1 MTGIVGHAMGIAAS
15 EKELAGKVA
24 RFLKTE
30 MKRAGVT
37 YAELARRLEVYGLQ
51 ETEASITS
59 KLARGTFAATFLL
72 AVLAALEL
80 KGVRL
85 DDML

>member
-1 MTGIVGHAMGIAAS
+1 MGIATS
-15 EKELAGKVA
+15 EKELAGKAA
-24 RFLKTE
+24 RFLKAE

-37 YAELARRLEVYGLQ
+37 YAELARRLEDHGLQ

-72 AVLAALEL
+72 ASLAALEAD
-80 KGVRL
+80 GFRL
-85 DDML
+85 DSL

>member
-1 MTGIVGHAMGIAAS
+1 MGIAAS
-15 EKELAGKVA
+15 EKELAGKAA
-24 RFLKTE
+24 RFLKAE

-37 YAELARRLEVYGLQ
+37 YAELARRLKDHGLE

-59 KLARGTFAATFLL
+59 KLARGTFAATFML

-80 KGVRL
+80 EGL
-85 DDML
+85 ALGEL